1 MRRVLAVL
9 AILAVTGVA
18 YAAEP
23 TPAVTR
29 RVFPNGL
36 TVLVRQ
42 DASIGVVAASLQVRA
57 GSLFET
63 EDMAGITN
71 FLHRV
76 MVRGTQR
83 YTALQLTEAMEDL
96 GGSLDASGDVEFGE
110 VRGTAL
116 ARNWEEMLKLVAE
129 VALRPTLPP
138 DEVERER
145 RLILSSL
152 QTRGDTPSQR
162 AFDVLMQDLYGRHP
176 YSWPS
181 VGRSESVRKIDRAA
195 LQAHYAATYRPD
207 RMVLAVSGHVEAPR
221 VMRAAE
227 RLFRPTPATGV
238 AIQPGPGEATA
249 RLERRVV
256 ERPVQQ
262 AQVLVGYLGPSLT
275 QPDYAPLRVLGTVL
289 GGGMAGRLF
298 TELRDK
304 RGLAYSVS
312 VVATLFRTGPSFL
325 VTYMGTAPPNAE
337 AAEAG
342 VLAEIARIR
351 DEPVTERELARAKA
365 YLLGTMAM
373 DRRTNARHAWYM
385 AFFEVTGGGW
395 DFPERFA
402 RAVEAVTI
410 DDVARVARRYLTW
423 PTVVV
428 LQPPK
433 AGSR

>member
-1 MRRVLAVL
+1 VTRALAVL

-29 RVFPNGL
+29 RVLPNGL

-63 EDMAGITN
+63 EDTAGITN

-116 ARNWEEMLKLVAE
+116 ARNWEEMLQLVAE
-129 VALRPTLPP
+129 VALRPTLPA

-162 AFDVLMQDLYGRHP
+162 AFDALMQDLYGRHP

-181 VGRSESVRKIDRAA
+181 VGRLESVRKIDRAA

-227 RLFRPTPATGV
+227 RLFRATPAAGV
-238 AIQPGPGEATA
+238 PIQPGPGEAMA
-249 RLERRVV
+249 RLDRRVV

-275 QPDYAPLRVLGTVL
+275 QPDYAALRVLGTVL
-289 GGGMAGRLF
+289 GGGMSGRLF

-304 RGLAYSVS
+304 RGLAYSVT

-325 VTYMGTAPPNAE
+325 ITYMGTAPANAE

-365 YLLGTMAM
+365 YLLGVMAM

-410 DDVARVARRYLTW
+410 DDVARAARRYLTR

-428 LQPPK
+428 VQPPK